1 VQDHYRL
8 LTCTRCGTQF
18 LRPEGPAPTDDGGYW
33 EPYKFDVYAAE
44 DVRAG
49 FAARYDRML
58 ADATAAIGPIESV
71 LDVGCG
77 IGNFLEYARDRGIR
91 AIGTDVEA
99 DAVSTARAN
108 GLDAHV
114 TGELDAAVP
123 DGSVDAITLWDV
135 IEHLPEPLA
144 VVRDVV
150 RKLRP
155 GGALLFETPDAAFP
169 VRTAVRA
176 LHAATGGRANLTGP
190 LYYWEHKV
198 YFTAAGLTALLDRAG
213 ADTVSVRR
221 ETTVREKLAAQFE
234 HDAQRGWRLHRVLA
248 RTWPALETAARR
260 AGRGNKLMLV
270 ARMR

>member
-1 VQDHYRL
+1 
-8 LTCTRCGTQF
+8 
-18 LRPEGPAPTDDGGYW
+18 
-33 EPYKFDVYAAE
+33 
-44 DVRAG
+44 VRAG

-58 ADATAAIGPIESV
+58 ADATAAVGPIESV

-99 DAVSTARAN
+99 DAVSAARAN

-114 TGELDAAVP
+114 TAELDAAVP